1 MKNSYKFLL
10 AFIALSGVIAC
21 GRLGNDDNKVHQQT
35 RIVCISKQINE
46 YIYALGAEQDL
57 VAVDLSSTYPEQI
70 KKLPNVGYH
79 RALSAEGIISMKPTV
94 VLHDGSIGPEAVISQ
109 VKTVGIPMLEMKAGR
124 GMDSAKLMMRQ
135 VGAYFHKDSAAESVI
150 KKWDADMAL
159 ALKDTLKNVG
169 KPKPRILIIHY
180 GRAMNNYFAIT
191 KRSTA
196 NQIIEWAGGVNA
208 IDSVGGMART
218 NAEMIAKS
226 APDIIIATDFGFDK
240 FGSADKFKEMPGVA
254 LTPAAKTGRIYRIE
268 ENEIVYF
275 GPRTPSVLKKVM
287 DMMHSTPSVK

>member
-1 MKNSYKFLL
+1 MKKIKIFNLFLISITL
-10 AFIALSGVIAC
+10 ISAC
-21 GRLGNDDNKVHQQT
+21 GRLGNEDKKGDQKT

-57 VAVDLSSTYPEQI
+57 VAVDLSSTFPEQI
-70 KKLPNVGYH
+70 KQLPNVGYH

-109 VKTVGIPMLEMKAGR
+109 VKKVGIPMLEMKAGR
-124 GMDSAKLMMRQ
+124 GLDSAKMMMRQ
-135 VGAYFHKDSAAESVI
+135 VGAYFQKDSAAESII
-150 KKWDADMAL
+150 KKWELEMAT
-159 ALKDTLKNVG
+159 AFKDTLKNVG
-169 KPKPRILIIHY
+169 KLKPRILIIHY
-180 GRAMNNYFAIT
+180 GRAMNNYFAMT

-196 NQIIEWAGGVNA
+196 GQIIEWAGGVNA
-208 IDSVGGMART
+208 IDSMGGMART

-240 FGSADKFKEMPGVA
+240 FGSADKFKEMPGVS
-254 LTPAAKTGRIYRIE
+254 LTPAGKNGRIYRIE

-275 GPRTPSVLKKVM
+275 GPRTPSVLKKVV
-287 DMMHSTPSVK
+287 DMVKASR

>member
-1 MKNSYKFLL
+1 MKKLL
-10 AFIALSGVIAC
+10 TLLSLCVLVIAC
-21 GRLGNDDNKVHQQT
+21 GRLGNDDKKAEQT
-35 RIVCISKQINE
+35 KRVVCISKQINE

-94 VLHDGSIGPEAVISQ
+94 VIHDGNIAPVAVIEQ
-109 VKTVGIPMLEMKAGR
+109 VKKVGIPLLEMHSGR
-124 GMDSAKLMMRQ
+124 GLDSAKILLRE
-135 VGAYFHKDSAAESVI
+135 VGAYFHKESVADSVI
-150 KKWDADMAL
+150 KKMDADMVSVL
-159 ALKDTLKNVG
+159 NNSNKKG
-169 KPKPRILIIHY
+169 EKSKPRILIIHY
-180 GRAMNNYFAIT
+180 GRAANIYLAMT
-191 KRSTA
+191 KKSTA
-196 NQIIEWAGGVNA
+196 NEIIEWAGGVNA

-240 FGSADKFKEMPGVA
+240 FGSIEKFKEMPGVS
-254 LTPAAKTGRIYRIE
+254 LTPAAKNNRIYRIE

-275 GPRTPSVLKKVM
+275 GPRTPTVVKKVVEM
-287 DMMHSTPSVK
+287 VQK

>member
-1 MKNSYKFLL
+1 MKNLIKFVVVLTTFSL
-10 AFIALSGVIAC
+10 FAAC
-21 GRLGNDDNKVHQQT
+21 GRLGNDDKKANQKT

-70 KKLPNVGYH
+70 KQLPNVGYH
-79 RALSAEGIISMKPTV
+79 RALSAEGIISMKPTL
-94 VLHDGSIGPEAVISQ
+94 VLHDGNIAPEAVIEQ
-109 VKTVGIPMLEMKAGR
+109 VKKVGIPMLEMKAGR
-124 GMDSAKLMMRQ
+124 GTDSAKMLMRE
-135 VGAYFHKDSAAESVI
+135 VGAYFHKEAAADSII
-150 KKWDADMAL
+150 KKWDAEMAL
-159 ALKDTLKNVG
+159 ALRDTAKYAG

-180 GRAMNNYFAIT
+180 GRAANVYLAMT
-191 KRSTA
+191 KKSPA

-240 FGSADKFKEMPGVA
+240 FGSADKFKEMPGIS
-254 LTPAAKTGRIYRIE
+254 LTPAGKNGRIYRIE

-275 GPRTPSVLKKVM
+275 GPRTPSVVKKVV
-287 DMMHSTPSVK
+287 DMVHPPQ

>member
-1 MKNSYKFLL
+1 MENLKITFACLL
-10 AFIALSGVIAC
+10 ALCLTTAC
-21 GRLGNDDNKVHQQT
+21 GRLGNDDKKAGQAT

-94 VLHDGSIGPEAVISQ
+94 VLHDGSIAPEAVINQ
-109 VKTVGIPMLEMKAGR
+109 VKTVGIPLLEMKSGR
-124 GMDSAKLMMRQ
+124 GLDSAMILMKQ
-135 VGAYFHKDSAAESVI
+135 VGAYFHKEAAADSIV
-150 KKWDADMAL
+150 KKWDSEMSA
-159 ALKDTLKNVG
+159 ALKDTVKNVG

-180 GRAMNNYFAIT
+180 GRAANIYLAMT

-240 FGSADKFKEMPGVA
+240 FGTADKFKEMPGIA
-254 LTPAAKTGRIYRIE
+254 LTPAGKNGKIYRIE

-275 GPRTPSVLKKVM
+275 GPRTPSVVKKIANMVNGK
-287 DMMHSTPSVK
+287 TPQ

>member
-1 MKNSYKFLL
+1 MKNAIRIAFLFGIF
-10 AFIALSGVIAC
+10 AFFTAC
-21 GRLGNDDNKVHQQT
+21 GRLGNDDKKANQTT

-57 VAVDLSSTYPEQI
+57 VAVDLSSIYPEQI

-94 VLHDGSIGPEAVISQ
+94 VLHDGSIGPEAVVDQ
-109 VKTVGIPMLEMKAGR
+109 VKKVGIPMLEMKSGR
-124 GMDSAKLMMRQ
+124 GVDSAKSLMRE
-135 VGAYFHKDSAAESVI
+135 VGKYFKKEAAADSII

-159 ALKDTLKNVG
+159 ALKDTAKYAG

-180 GRAMNNYFAIT
+180 GRAANIYLAMT
-191 KRSTA
+191 KKSPA

-208 IDSVGGMART
+208 IDSMGGMART

-240 FGSADKFKEMPGVA
+240 FGSADKFKEMPGVS
-254 LTPAAKTGRIYRIE
+254 LTPAGKNGRIYRIE
-268 ENEIVYF
+268 ESEIVYF
-275 GPRTPSVLKKVM
+275 GPRTASVVKKVV
-287 DMMHSTPSVK
+287 DMVHPPQ